1 MMKAITKEEAARFQ
15 EGFKQFHGLG
25 TNGSG
30 EEELGMTEFPAGET
44 G

>member
-1 MMKAITKEEAARFQ
+1 MMKAITKVEATWFQ
-15 EGFKQFHGLG
+15 EYFKRFHGLG
-25 TNGSG
+25 TTGSG